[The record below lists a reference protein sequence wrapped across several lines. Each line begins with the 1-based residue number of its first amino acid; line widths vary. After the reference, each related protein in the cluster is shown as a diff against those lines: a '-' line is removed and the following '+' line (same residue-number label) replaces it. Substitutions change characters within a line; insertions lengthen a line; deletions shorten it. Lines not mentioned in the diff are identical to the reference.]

1 MGQYLRGWWLRVK
14 SGDSGVLPVVVGIV
28 GIGVAFQ
35 LLNHRFLEPLN
46 LVNLLSQS
54 TVYMVLAMA
63 EIFVLLLGEIDLSVG
78 LVMGLSAV
86 LVCELVQPGG
96 VNWPWWAAILVTLLL
111 CAGVGAVQGTFVSRL
126 RMPSLIVTLAFSL
139 IVEGVTFI
147 VLGNSLLVGL
157 TERRFSNE
165 LALYDVFNGR
175 FSPLIGW
182 IALAVVVVVAGAWL
196 WRRDTR
202 RRRSGLVAPPA
213 GLTAAKILLI
223 AAAGVVV
230 VAVCNINRAHVGVIE
245 GVPYIIPIV
254 LAVLGVS
261 TLLLQRTRF
270 GRYVYAIGGSPPAA
284 RRAGVNLV
292 ATRTVCFILAAVIAG
307 IAGILFASWQVSI
320 SSNII
325 KTANT
330 YVLLAIAAAVI
341 GGTSLSGGRGR
352 TIHGILGGLVI
363 GMIYNGLYLLQV
375 QSWWID
381 VATGGVLLT
390 AAVVDVVS
398 RRGATTGSMVRS

>member
-1 MGQYLRGWWLRVK
+1 
-14 SGDSGVLPVVVGIV
+14 
-28 GIGVAFQ
+28 
-35 LLNHRFLEPLN
+35 
-46 LVNLLSQS
+46 
-54 TVYMVLAMA
+54 
-63 EIFVLLLGEIDLSVG
+63 
-78 LVMGLSAV
+78 
-86 LVCELVQPGG
+86 
-96 VNWPWWAAILVTLLL
+96 
-111 CAGVGAVQGTFVSRL
+111 
-126 RMPSLIVTLAFSL
+126 
-139 IVEGVTFI
+139 
-147 VLGNSLLVGL
+147 LLVGL